1 MRTALTGVEYFA
13 GPLLVLG
20 LLGLLILVLRWAFAR
35 GGSLVRRTDTTPA
48 PTDAFGLLTDV
59 HTTPRYA
66 DARQLVEQLANAR
79 IRATAARTTQ
89 GWTVYVWPADVTTA
103 QTIIRNNTPPGQ
115 VQ

>member
-1 MRTALTGVEYFA
+1 MRTALTGIEYFA
-13 GPLLVLG
+13 GPVLVLG

-59 HTTPRYA
+59 HTAARYA
-66 DARQLVEQLANAR
+66 DARRLVEQLAKAG
-79 IRATAARTTQ
+79 IKATAARTTQ
-89 GWTVYVWPADVTTA
+89 GWTVYVWPADLATA
-103 QTIIRNNTPPGQ
+103 RTIIRDSAPPGQ